1 MRVVLAPDKFK
12 GSLTAAEVA
21 DALAAGLGQTLP
33 GVETEAVPV
42 ADGGEGTVEA
52 ALGNGYESRTATVT
66 GPVGAHVDAE
76 YAISGDIAVIEM
88 ALASGLG
95 VLPHEDGRPV
105 LDGPGST
112 SRGTG
117 ELIRDALD
125 IGCREIVLGV
135 GGSANSDGGAGMLEA
150 LGLRL
155 LDDQGRAVP
164 PGVAG
169 LASLARVDASGLDPR
184 LADVHLV
191 LASDVDNPLT
201 GPRGAAA
208 VFGPQKGLGAGDI
221 PVADENLGRF
231 RDLLA
236 EALGDEARAAAEQPG
251 AGAAGGVGYAA
262 LVLGAERRPGI
273 DVVLELV
280 GLAAKLAG
288 ADLVITGE
296 GSLDEQSLMGK
307 TPIGVLRSAQELGI
321 ATIAVCGRSLISESE
336 ARDAGFHAL
345 HALTALEPDPERS
358 MANAASLLREVGAT
372 IGSSHSQSAPDDAPN
387 V

>member
-21 DALAAGLGQTLP
+21 GAVADGIRRVFP
-33 GVETEAVPV
+33 DVETVVSPA

-52 ALGNGYESRTATVT
+52 ALGSGYERRTVQVT
-66 GPVGAHVDAE
+66 GPIGEPVTAE
-76 YAISGDIAVIEM
+76 YAVSGEIAVIEM

-95 VLPHEDGRPV
+95 VLPHQGGRPV
-105 LDGPGST
+105 LDGLGST

-117 ELIRDALD
+117 EVIRHALD
-125 IGCREIVLGV
+125 AGCRTIVLGV
-135 GGSANSDGGAGMLEA
+135 GGSANSDGGAGMLAA

-155 LDDQGRAVP
+155 LDEAGADVP
-164 PGVAG
+164 PGVGG
-169 LASLARVDASGLDPR
+169 LGALARVDAAGLDSR
-184 LADVHLV
+184 LANVQFV

-201 GPRGAAA
+201 GERGAAA
-208 VFGPQKGLGAGDI
+208 VFGPQKGLSAEDV
-221 PVADENLGRF
+221 PVADAHLARW
-231 RDLLA
+231 RDALA
-236 EALGDEARAAAEQPG
+236 DALGEHARAAADHPG

-280 GLAAKLAG
+280 GLADRIAG

-307 TPIGVLRSAQELGI
+307 TPIGVADLARRAGVPVV
-321 ATIAVCGRSLISESE
+321 AVCGRTTLTDQQIAAAGFAGCYPLTAIEPDVE
-336 ARDAGFHAL
+336 RCIDDAGTLLVSVGEQIATDGH
-345 HALTALEPDPERS
+345 LTSDQ
-358 MANAASLLREVGAT
+358 T
-372 IGSSHSQSAPDDAPN
+372 
-387 V
+387 